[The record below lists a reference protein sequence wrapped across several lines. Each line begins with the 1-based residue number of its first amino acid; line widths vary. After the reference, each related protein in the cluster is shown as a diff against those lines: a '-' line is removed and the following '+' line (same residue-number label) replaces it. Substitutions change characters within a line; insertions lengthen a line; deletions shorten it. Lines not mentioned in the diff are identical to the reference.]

1 MPSATAAASFIG
13 CTKAYLPQHMAGEAS
28 TMKWNAFLNKIIHL
42 GSHWSHLSL
51 VSKLQACFNVKDRM
65 LILWGTFSLI
75 KNPFCWMF
83 KTLQTWI
90 PWKGHQLDFSS
101 GFHTGPPKHPGKKWP
116 EIDVLLFH
124 IFYQQIYYDLLCFTI
139 FHFIFTIFYQWIDIL
154 LTSSAQIS
162 WASEKVS
169 ASTAQV
175 AAILVAK
182 LGSERVVRTSSP
194 LRWKMMEHWIP
205 YGCHMD
211 AIWHMIYL
219 GIGIH
224 ISHVPSFDMAYG
236 IHLMIF
242 DDIWWYLMLFDDIWW
257 YLMIFEDI
265 WWYLIL
271 DDIGWYR
278 HLTIGVDWRHELDLN
293 AMKYGWMRIGWHELW
308 WDPCAEERVGVEETL
323 INMQHSSMS
332 AKMGVR
338 LGAGSGWH
346 ALLNVSSTCHWRVIH
361 VKVGGQ
367 VRYSRCPINAG
378 EDPHFASCRGECE
391 CIISCICCILY

>member
-90 PWKGHQLDFSS
+90 PWKGHQLDFLQDFTPGPQNTPAKNDQRLMFYCSIYFINRFTMICYVLPYFTSFSPYFTNGLTFCWHHQLSS
-101 GFHTGPPKHPGKKWP
+101 AGPPRRFRHPQHRWP
-116 EIDVLLFH
+116 PFWW
-124 IFYQQIYYDLLCFTI
+124 Q
-139 FHFIFTIFYQWIDIL
+139 
-154 LTSSAQIS
+154 S
-162 WASEKVS
+162 WARRESCALHRLWGGKWWN
-169 ASTAQV
+169 
-175 AAILVAK
+175 I
-182 LGSERVVRTSSP
+182 G
-194 LRWKMMEHWIP
+194 
-205 YGCHMD
+205 YHMD

-242 DDIWWYLMLFDDIWW
+242 DDIWCYLMLFDDIWW
-257 YLMIFEDI
+257 YLKIFDDI
-265 WWYLIL
+265 W
-271 DDIGWYR
+271 YR
-278 HLTIGVDWRHELDLN
+278 MI
-293 AMKYGWMRIGWHELW
+293 
-308 WDPCAEERVGVEETL
+308 
-323 INMQHSSMS
+323 
-332 AKMGVR
+332 
-338 LGAGSGWH
+338 
-346 ALLNVSSTCHWRVIH
+346 
-361 VKVGGQ
+361 
-367 VRYSRCPINAG
+367 
-378 EDPHFASCRGECE
+378 
-391 CIISCICCILY
+391 